1 MSETEDKLARELGVT
16 IHVNKNGEVFAA
28 SNDALALTRTF
39 RKCLELTEQCERGHD
54 LYQHYKGDIYRKIAD
69 ARSSE
74 NRSEE
79 LVVYQSCKTKSIWVR
94 PKAMFEE
101 ILPDGTPRF
110 RKVELTDKLEQ
121 AMLDAELTEQRG
133 VISAK
138 EFVKAKFPNVP
149 EVLFIAQPSGKR
161 LYLWDVAE
169 AYASSRLAA
178 WRCFFCDEIFTD
190 EAEAKEHFGSDEY
203 ELCAP
208 PGCIDPLRTDEK
220 ARLKELHQAEAHAMK
235 MQQEAEENDEAK
247 GLLETSRS
255 EIGRYFGIV
264 GGVTASTPHQAWLVL
279 EAEQGKVIAAESRLA
294 EVTAQLAKVEDLLRR
309 GLLAMNGRAR
319 IAWADEVRAE
329 LAKKNQGDSR

>member
-1 MSETEDKLARELGVT
+1 VQFS
-16 IHVNKNGEVFAA
+16 
-28 SNDALALTRTF
+28 
-39 RKCLELTEQCERGHD
+39 
-54 LYQHYKGDIYRKIAD
+54 
-69 ARSSE
+69 
-74 NRSEE
+74 
-79 LVVYQSCKTKSIWVR
+79 
-94 PKAMFEE
+94 
-101 ILPDGTPRF
+101 
-110 RKVELTDKLEQ
+110 TDV
-121 AMLDAELTEQRG
+121 LDQL
-133 VISAK
+133 
-138 EFVKAKFPNVP
+138 
-149 EVLFIAQPSGKR
+149 L
-161 LYLWDVAE
+161 E

-294 EVTAQLAKVEDLLRR
+294 EVTAQLE
-309 GLLAMNGRAR
+309 LLAKIAMGHIAAMGRTKPSQIGKPRTPPSAPNSNG
-319 IAWADEVRAE
+319 
-329 LAKKNQGDSR
+329 